1 MIEIIEAK
9 EHEEIEVND
18 ECKKKLEK
26 LFKESKKFH
35 SYLKLNKEFK
45 VGYIIGIEWLTNEFV
60 LVVEPK
66 IENLNYLSMFLECLK
81 HPVVLNKINKDN
93 DEKVYEIFLDEKP
106 IDLETTR
113 LEITPLLIVHFLYV
127 VRSIVKKGLMKRY
140 VKVQENLT
148 NKIKGKILISP
159 SIKYN
164 HLKNRSN
171 KNYCEY
177 YNFTIDCPENRILKK
192 ALLFANNYLI
202 RYQISTNSDPLPII
216 NQCLSAFSLVSEE
229 VDINTIKSIKVNSF
243 FKEYKDGLT
252 LAKMILKYFG
262 YSIHNIESKKH
273 SIPPFYINMPKLFEL
288 FVYSK
293 LIEYKNE
300 NIVYQPQ
307 GNYGQPDFI
316 DINNKIIIDTKYKEN
331 YSVSYDIEDIRQ
343 LSGYARDEKILKNLN
358 NNSNENVV
366 KCLIIYPDVN
376 GNDTMKNDWFSNKI
390 DGFLQF
396 YKYDLKLPTY
406 SR

>member
-81 HPVVLNKINKDN
+81 HPVVLNEINKDN

-177 YNFTIDCPENRILKK
+177 YNFTIDCPENRIIKK

-316 DINNKIIIDTKYKEN
+316 DRNNKIIIDTKYKEN

-343 LSGYARDEKILKNLN
+343 LSGYARDEKILKKLN

>member
-81 HPVVLNKINKDN
+81 HPVVLNEINKDN

-343 LSGYARDEKILKNLN
+343 LSGYARDEKILKKLN

>member
-81 HPVVLNKINKDN
+81 HPVVLNEINKDN

-343 LSGYARDEKILKNLN
+343 LSGYARDEKILKKLN

-390 DGFLQF
+390 GGFLQF

>member
-81 HPVVLNKINKDN
+81 HPVVLNEINKDN

-202 RYQISTNSDPLPII
+202 RYQISTNTDPLPII

-343 LSGYARDEKILKNLN
+343 LSGYARDEKILKKLN

-396 YKYDLKLPTY
+396 YKYGLKLSTY
-406 SR
+406 SG

>member
-81 HPVVLNKINKDN
+81 HPVVLNEINKDN

-202 RYQISTNSDPLPII
+202 RYQISTNTDPLPII

-331 YSVSYDIEDIRQ
+331 YSKSYDIEDIRQ
-343 LSGYARDEKILKNLN
+343 LSGYARDEKILKKLN

-396 YKYDLKLPTY
+396 YKYGLKLSTY